1 MKNERMWACMKK
13 IIIMIVCSISF
24 LVLSACV
31 SKKKLILPEPESISV
46 ISLQKKIS
54 EDVKTINKRE
64 DISKLIKE
72 IQKQSQSTSLESVN
86 DQPINVKDYI
96 IIKFYHQNEE
106 KDSVVYLYT
115 KKKRQYIEQPYAGI
129 WEVNPDIANRI
140 EETFSSWFIEFKK
153 FLESFLV
160 LCFKR

>member
-1 MKNERMWACMKK
+1 MKK
-13 IIIMIVCSISF
+13 IITIIVCSISF

-31 SKKKLILPEPESISV
+31 NKKKLILPEPERISV
-46 ISLQKKIS
+46 ISLQKSIYGEIKTIS
-54 EDVKTINKRE
+54 ERE
-64 DISKLIKE
+64 EISELIKE
-72 IQKQSQSTSLESVN
+72 IQKQSKSTSLESVN
-86 DQPINVKDYI
+86 DQPTNVKDYI

-140 EETFSSWFIEFKK
+140 EEAFSS
-153 FLESFLV
+153 
-160 LCFKR
+160 

>member
-1 MKNERMWACMKK
+1 MKK
-13 IIIMIVCSISF
+13 IITVIVCSISF
-24 LVLSACV
+24 LVLSACA
-31 SKKKLILPEPESISV
+31 SKKKLILPEPETISV
-46 ISLQKKIS
+46 ISIQKKLS
-54 EDVKTINKRE
+54 DNVKTITKRE

-72 IQKQSQSTSLESVN
+72 IQKQSKSTSLESVN
-86 DQPINVKDYI
+86 DQPTNVKDYI

-140 EETFSSWFIEFKK
+140 EETFSS
-153 FLESFLV
+153 
-160 LCFKR
+160 

>member
-1 MKNERMWACMKK
+1 MKK
-13 IIIMIVCSISF
+13 IITVIVCSISF

-46 ISLQKKIS
+46 ISIQNKLS
-54 EDVKTINKRE
+54 DNVKTITKRE

-72 IQKQSQSTSLESVN
+72 IQKQSKSTSLESVN
-86 DQPINVKDYI
+86 DQPTNVKDYI

-115 KKKRQYIEQPYAGI
+115 KKEKQYIEQPYVGI
-129 WEVNPDIANRI
+129 WQVSPDIANRV
-140 EETFSSWFIEFKK
+140 EEAYSS
-153 FLESFLV
+153 
-160 LCFKR
+160 

>member
-1 MKNERMWACMKK
+1 MKK

-31 SKKKLILPEPESISV
+31 SKKKLILPEPETISV

-54 EDVKTINKRE
+54 EDIKTITKRE
-64 DISKLIKE
+64 EISKLIEE
-72 IQKQSQSTSLESVN
+72 IQKQSKSTTLESFN
-86 DQPINVKDYI
+86 DQPTNVKDYI
-96 IIKFYHQNEE
+96 IIKFTHQNEK

-115 KKKRQYIEQPYAGI
+115 MKEKQYIEQPYAGI

-140 EETFSSWFIEFKK
+140 EEFFSS
-153 FLESFLV
+153 
-160 LCFKR
+160 